1 MAFTIVADI
10 DEKKLES
17 NVLNLCEKFFGNT
30 VTAVSQ
36 ELKHPDPAILNNVFD
51 EVINK
56 KNHEVNAVVG
66 GYAPS
71 LYEDRERIVATLMN
85 NILGGP
91 AMNSILNNEL
101 REKHGWVYGV
111 ESSYTQYADT
121 GILAVTLGCE
131 KENIDRCLAA
141 VSKEIVKLQTLEMS
155 ESRLRAAKKQLHGQI
170 AISSDN
176 GEAQCLSMGKS
187 LLAYG
192 KVFPSEETRKQID
205 SITASEIREMACRI
219 FMPGKTS
226 RLIML

>member
-1 MAFTIVADI
+1 M
-10 DEKKLES
+10 
-17 NVLNLCEKFFGNT
+17 
-30 VTAVSQ
+30 
-36 ELKHPDPAILNNVFD
+36 
-51 EVINK
+51 
-56 KNHEVNAVVG
+56 
-66 GYAPS
+66 
-71 LYEDRERIVATLMN
+71 
-85 NILGGP
+85 
-91 AMNSILNNEL
+91 
-101 REKHGWVYGV
+101 

-141 VSKEIVKLQTLEMS
+141 VNKEIVKLQTLEMS

-192 KVFPSEETRKQID
+192 KVFPSEETRRQID